1 MKDIIITS
9 KIIKRELLVW
19 LATLVFAQLLNVYS
33 ILKFKTEWSEM
44 YTQMGYVLAL
54 SLFFYL
60 LLWGIRLIIG
70 LFKKR

>member
-1 MKDIIITS
+1 MKNIIITS

-33 ILKFKTEWSEM
+33 IAKFKTEWSEL
-44 YTQMGYVLAL
+44 YTQLGYVLAL
-54 SLFFYL
+54 SVVFYFVLWIVRLLF
-60 LLWGIRLIIG
+60 G